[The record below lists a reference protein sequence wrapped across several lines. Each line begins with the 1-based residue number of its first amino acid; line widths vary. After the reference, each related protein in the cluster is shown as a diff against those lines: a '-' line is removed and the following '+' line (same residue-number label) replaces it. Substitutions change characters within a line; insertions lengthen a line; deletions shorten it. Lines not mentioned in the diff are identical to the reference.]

1 MNRNFLFDLDQT
13 LLNFHASEEIALGKV
28 LTKNGLSYSDDIYKA
43 FKSYNKELW
52 GELEKGK
59 ITRAELFELRFN
71 YMFSLCEGDSSKLD
85 PFTVNS
91 DFIRTMSENGVLMDG
106 ALELVKKIIDTY
118 KLRMQ
123 KNTFLAEE
131 TKAQAVDSAGS
142 TEYDEDDEEPLFTD
156 LTSELLEEDED
167 FRQDD
172 F

>member
-106 ALELVKKIIDTY
+106 ALELVKKIKSDIANSKIYIVTNGATINAKGRIASTGLGKYIDGIFVSEDMGVN
-118 KLRMQ
+118 KP
-123 KNTFLAEE
+123 A
-131 TKAQAVDSAGS
+131 
-142 TEYDEDDEEPLFTD
+142 TEYFDMVL
-156 LTSELLEEDED
+156 
-167 FRQDD
+167 
-172 F
+172 